1 MKRLF
6 IVLLS
11 VVLCLSFTTGCGAE
25 GAEVKISFQI
35 GSPTMTVN
43 GVEKPIDGEGTVPVI
58 TDGRTLL
65 PIRAVIEEL
74 GGAVGWDGETRTVAL
89 ELNGDIILMQAD
101 SNTAFLNE
109 EARSLDVAP
118 AIINGRTMLPIRF
131 VAESFNLNVEWD
143 GETQTV
149 TITR

>member
-6 IVLLS
+6 IMLLS
-11 VVLCLSFTTGCGAE
+11 V
-25 GAEVKISFQI
+25 
-35 GSPTMTVN
+35 
-43 GVEKPIDGEGTVPVI
+43 
-58 TDGRTLL
+58 TLL

-74 GGAVGWDGETRTVAL
+74 GGAVGWENETQTVAL
-89 ELNGDIILMQAD
+89 ELNGDIILMQVD

-149 TITR
+149 TITK